1 MQVAAMIDTMGL
13 EVLNLAEGA
22 REVTN
27 GYAGD
32 LLSWVMGRAE
42 SDMVWVTIMTNV
54 NILAVASLRDLS
66 AVLIA
71 EGAEIAPEVVK
82 KAAEQEITLLRSPKP
97 AFALC
102 AELAQLLELR

>member
-71 EGAEIAPEVVK
+71 EGAEIGARGGEKGSRTGNYPAAQS
-82 KAAEQEITLLRSPKP
+82 KAGLC
-97 AFALC
+97 ALC
-102 AELAQLLELR
+102 GAGTAAGI